1 MEIRSR
7 IGSKKIPVE
16 IIFARFKNVNIFK
29 RLLPKSCRFKIL
41 TQKKFCF
48 KLSGMP
54 EIFLDVEK
62 IFDNEKIIYSSF
74 ESKFDFTLEA
84 TFTETS
90 KNQTDLQ
97 LIFKGTFNSVMIMM
111 IKNPIKNFFD
121 EIISNFEN
129 L

>member
-16 IIFARFKNVNIFK
+16 IIFTRFKNVNIFK
-29 RLLPKSCRFKIL
+29 RLLPKSCRFKTL

-48 KLSGMP
+48 KLDGMP
-54 EIFLDVEK
+54 EFFLDVEK
-62 IFDNEKIIYSSF
+62 KFSNEKTIYSSSK
-74 ESKFDFTLEA
+74 SKFDFTLEA
-84 TFTETS
+84 TFTENS

-97 LIFKGTFNSVMIMM
+97 LIFKGTFNSVMSLM
-111 IKNPIKNFFD
+111 IKNPIKNFFE

>member
-1 MEIRSR
+1 
-7 IGSKKIPVE
+7 
-16 IIFARFKNVNIFK
+16 
-29 RLLPKSCRFKIL
+29 
-41 TQKKFCF
+41 
-48 KLSGMP
+48 MP

-74 ESKFDFTLEA
+74 ENKFDFTLEA

>member
-16 IIFARFKNVNIFK
+16 TIFTIFKNVNIFK

-48 KLSGMP
+48 KLSGIP
-54 EIFLDVEK
+54 EIFLEVKK
-62 IFDNEKIIYSSF
+62 IFDNEKIIYCSY
-74 ESKFDFTLEA
+74 ESKFDFALEA
-84 TFTETS
+84 TFIETS
-90 KNQTDLQ
+90 KNQTDFQ
-97 LIFKGTFNSVMIMM
+97 LIFKGTLNSVMSVM
-111 IKNPIKNFFD
+111 IKNPIKNFFE

>member
-7 IGSKKIPVE
+7 IGSKKIPVK
-16 IIFARFKNVNIFK
+16 IIFTRFKNVNIFK

-62 IFDNEKIIYSSF
+62 IFNWIFYHHTHDRIKSSL
-74 ESKFDFTLEA
+74 KY
-84 TFTETS
+84 
-90 KNQTDLQ
+90 
-97 LIFKGTFNSVMIMM
+97 
-111 IKNPIKNFFD
+111 
-121 EIISNFEN
+121 
-129 L
+129 